1 MRSLVGSRALR
12 AARGAVIGAA
22 LAVAI
27 VLAAVG
33 VAGAAGGA
41 ASPATAPTAHFGI
54 VLPASGSIIVV
65 HRRAGSDALWS
76 VDPVSKAATESSPPV
91 VSPVTRRAVA
101 RRAAPGVPDDG
112 RRAQSGRLQ
121 HAHRG
126 AAHLV
131 AGRARREGGRLA
143 GLADVDQAGG
153 RRQAVARLQ
162 VLSVHRPSVRA
173 ERRDR
178 RFKAVRQSDRHRA
191 DGGAREAPR
200 LRASERRRSRGQGLS
215 GASGDRAALLAQARR
230 RGQAPPDRLREVP
243 RRLRYP
249 PLLPA
254 ASLATAPT

>member
-1 MRSLVGSRALR
+1 MRSLVGSRAGR
-12 AARGAVIGAA
+12 VARGAVVGAA

-41 ASPATAPTAHFGI
+41 AAASPATAPTAHFGT

-65 HRRAGSDALWS
+65 RRSAGSDALWS
-76 VDPVSKAATESSPPV
+76 VDPVTKSATELVPLSFRPSRVEQSP
-91 VSPVTRRAVA
+91 RRP
-101 RRAAPGVPDDG
+101 APGVPDDG
-112 RRAQSGRLQ
+112 RRAQGGRLQ

-131 AGRARREGGRLA
+131 AGRARREDGRLA
-143 GLADVDQAGG
+143 GLVDVDQAGG

-162 VLSVHRPSVRA
+162 VLSVHRPPVRA

-191 DGGAREAPR
+191 DGGPGEAPR
-200 LRASERRRSRGQGLS
+200 LRATERRRPRGQGL
-215 GASGDRAALLAQARR
+215 AACV
-230 RGQAPPDRLREVP
+230 G
-243 RRLRYP
+243 
-249 PLLPA
+249 
-254 ASLATAPT
+254 